1 MPRAILPK
9 TLNPANTLGSVNDND
24 GKDEDEEMEALARDS
39 VASR

>member
-1 MPRAILPK
+1 MLPR

-24 GKDEDEEMEALARDS
+24 GKDEDEEMEALARET